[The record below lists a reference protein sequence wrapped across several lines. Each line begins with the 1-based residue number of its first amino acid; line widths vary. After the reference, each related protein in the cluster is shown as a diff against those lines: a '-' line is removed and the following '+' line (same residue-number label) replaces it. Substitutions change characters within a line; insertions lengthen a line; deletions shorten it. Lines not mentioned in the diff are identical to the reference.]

1 MKISPRAR
9 RQARRALVQALY
21 QWQMTGLETVMLL
34 AQFQEDDTLKSA
46 DTEFFR
52 EVLLAVTRAIEDARQ
67 HSAAAETSTTD
78 SAPAAESDSVATA
91 VPLDALFSGYL
102 DRKVA
107 ELDKVEL
114 AVLRLGTYE
123 LKERQEIPYRV
134 VIDEYVELTKMFGAE
149 ASHKYING
157 VLDAVARDLRP
168 IETAH
173 HSAPGA

>member
-1 MKISPRAR
+1 MKINPRAR

-21 QWQMTGLETVMLL
+21 QWQMTGGDTVVLL

-52 EVLLAVTRAIEDARQ
+52 EILLGVIRVLEAATPPAEDA
-67 HSAAAETSTTD
+67 AGTGIDT
-78 SAPAAESDSVATA
+78 
-91 VPLDALFSGYL
+91 LFSSYL

-114 AVLRLGTYE
+114 AVLRLGAYE
-123 LKERQEIPYRV
+123 LKERPEIPYRV
-134 VIDEYVELTKMFGAE
+134 VIDEYVELTKVFGAE

-157 VLDAVARDLRP
+157 VLDAIANDLRP

-173 HSAPGA
+173 HRAPGA

>member
-1 MKISPRAR
+1 MKINPRAR

-21 QWQMTGLETVMLL
+21 QWQMTGGDTVVLL

-52 EVLLAVTRAIEDARQ
+52 EMLQGVTRAILNAAPGNPPVHTEVDAQ
-67 HSAAAETSTTD
+67 DSAAASD
-78 SAPAAESDSVATA
+78 APAF
-91 VPLDALFSGYL
+91 DALYSGYL
-102 DRKVA
+102 DRKVG

-123 LKERQEIPYRV
+123 LKERPEIPYRV
-134 VIDEYVELTKMFGAE
+134 VIDEYVDLTKMFGAE
-149 ASHKYING
+149 SSHKYING

-168 IETAH
+168 IETAQH
-173 HSAPGA
+173 RAPSA